1 MSDDLAVDIA
11 KQEIS
16 SGYLEFFELQVGV
29 DAANNNTRNVL
40 YFHDGKNENSAD
52 ITYDGNTYIALPIL
66 LTGVE
71 ITADGAMN
79 RPTITIANVESVLKA
94 GSKFKTQMEDG
105 TWNAKVND
113 EDVVATTFKLDDL
126 IGSKLT
132 RRRTLEKYLSDT
144 GGGPPIE
151 FPKDV
156 YIIDRIQQKTNL
168 FVTFELAAPFDLAGF
183 RVPSRTVVGKYCGWQ
198 YQGARSEI
206 IASDRRGACI
216 WKENNQIDDGT
227 STYSLFVNE
236 HDEPILQLSALGTV
250 NAWSNSTSYALDA
263 FVTKNNIYY
272 QSKAASN
279 QDNDPEAG
287 EVFWR
292 IVRVYTTWS
301 SGQSYTIDAV
311 DPKKNS
317 IVLKDGVVWRATV
330 AHTSNNDN
338 APEAGAAFWVRADF
352 CGKLLQSCKIRYQAV
367 GATTATGNN
376 FIPSTELS
384 TKAILPFGAF
394 PGTRKFR

>member
-1 MSDDLAVDIA
+1 MSQDLAVDIA

-16 SGYLEFFELQVGV
+16 SGYLEFFELEIGR
-29 DAANNNTRNVL
+29 DTTGNGNNVL
-40 YFHDGKNENSAD
+40 FFHDGKNENTAD

-71 ITADGAMN
+71 ITGDGAIA
-79 RPTITIANVESVLKA
+79 RPTITIANVESMLKT

-105 TWNAKVND
+105 TWNSEVD
-113 EDVVATTFKLDDL
+113 REPVVASTFKLDDL
-126 IGSKLT
+126 VGSRLT
-132 RRRTLEKYLSDT
+132 RRRTLEKYLSSDPT
-144 GGGPPIE
+144 VE

-168 FVTFELAAPFDLAGF
+168 LVTFELAAPFDLAGF

-206 IASDRRGACI
+206 IASDRIGACI
-216 WKENNQIDDGT
+216 WKRSAQIDDGT
-227 STYSLFVNE
+227 STYTLFVNE

-279 QDNDPEAG
+279 QGNDPEAG

-301 SGQSYTIDAV
+301 SGQSYTINAT
-311 DPKKNS
+311 DPKQNS
-317 IVLKDGVVWRATV
+317 IVLRDSVVWRAIV
-330 AHTSNNDN
+330 AHTSTNDN
-338 APEAGAAFWVRADF
+338 APEAGASFWARADV
-352 CGKLLQSCKIRYQAV
+352 CGKLLQSCKLRYQAI

-384 TKAILPFGAF
+384 TKAVLPFGAF